1 MPGKNSRM
9 NARET
14 RKQLLIAESDLNRAQ
29 LACDWQTMSDELHTL
44 SKRAKT
50 LGALASVTAALL
62 AGFSTLRRRSAPTGS
77 APTGPAKSGRW
88 QTLLKAAGIAASL
101 WSEIRSLD
109 RRKENREP
117 RV

>member
-1 MPGKNSRM
+1 M

-44 SKRAKT
+44 GKRAKT
-50 LGALASVTAALL
+50 FGAMASVTAALL
-62 AGFSTLRRRSAPTGS
+62 AGFSTLRRKS

-101 WSEIRSLD
+101 WSEIRSVD
-109 RRKENREP
+109 RRKENHGPP
-117 RV
+117 R